1 MTSETKNTIIGFTLI
16 GLIMFGFTWYQS
28 RQYRKQMEYQA
39 QLDSIARAE
48 RMEAFALDSLERL
61 ASGDTLSSGTT
72 VTVGTKPALKPYK
85 DSCLTAARES
95 ADSLVTLSNDK
106 MEIVFTTRGAQP
118 YSVKLTDY
126 VKYDSSSLYL
136 VPPQASELN
145 VNVFAGESVDTKE
158 FAFNLAEVTDS
169 SVVMRLPFSNGG
181 YIQQKYSLSEGSYMV
196 HNELSFV
203 GMDGVIPSRVSS
215 VDLNWKTT
223 VPRLEKGYK
232 NEKQYSKIDY
242 YIPGEKSPE
251 EMGKG
256 KNESKRLD
264 AKFEWVAFQQQ
275 FFSAI
280 LTAPQGFESGN
291 FGVEYFP
298 EDDTDRN
305 LMACS
310 ASARAAVDMMNPG
323 DKTIPMEFYFGPNH
337 FHTLKDYDR
346 KYEKIIPLGG
356 WLVGWISRF
365 VIIPCFDFLGR
376 FISNYGLIIL
386 LMTIL
391 LKIVISPLTIKSYM
405 SSAKMSALKP
415 EMDKINAKY
424 PKPDDAM
431 KKQQATMELYQ
442 RAGVKPMGGCLPML
456 LQFPILWA
464 MFRFFPA
471 SIELRQKSFLWADDL
486 SAYDSI
492 LDFGFNIPL
501 FGDHLS
507 LFALLMAVSMFL
519 YSKMNSSQMSDDPQM
534 AGMKF
539 MSVWLMPI
547 MMLFICNNLS
557 SGLSYYYFIS
567 NLLTMLQTFV
577 IKKWF
582 VKPEKILAQVEASK
596 GKPLPK
602 SKWQQRLEEAQKMQ
616 QAQLREQQKKQQ
628 KGGKR

>member
-16 GLIMFGFTWYQS
+16 GVIMFGFTWYQS
-28 RQYRKQMEYQA
+28 RQYQKQMEYQA

-48 RMEAFALDSLERL
+48 RLEAYALDSLNRI
-61 ASGDTLSSGTT
+61 ASGDTLDNAATT
-72 VTVGTKPALKPYK
+72 VVLSTKPALKPYR
-85 DSCLTAARES
+85 DDNLTKAREAEAS
-95 ADSLVTLSNDK
+95 VLTLSNDK
-106 MEIVFTTRGAQP
+106 MEIAFTTKGAQP
-118 YSVKLTDY
+118 YSVKLLDY

-136 VPPQASELN
+136 IPPQASEFN

-158 FAFNLAEVTDS
+158 FVFDVAEVSDS
-169 SVVMRLPFSNGG
+169 SIVMRLPFAQGG
-181 YIQQKYSLSEGSYMV
+181 YIQQKYVLSQGSYMV

-203 GMDGVIPSRVSS
+203 GMDSVIPSRVSS
-215 VDLNWKTT
+215 IDLNWKTV

-242 YIPGEKSPE
+242 YVPGEKSPE
-251 EMGKG
+251 DMGNG

-264 AKFEWVAFQQQ
+264 AKFDWVAFQQQ
-275 FFSAI
+275 FFSSI
-280 LTAPQGFESGN
+280 LTAPEGFESGE

-298 EDDTDRN
+298 EDDVDRN

-310 ASARAAVDMMNPG
+310 AHARAGVDMMKAG
-323 DKTIPMEFYFGPNH
+323 DKVIPFDFYFGPNH
-337 FHTLKDYDR
+337 YHTLKSYDR

-365 VIIPCFDFLGR
+365 IIIPCFDLLGR
-376 FISNYGLIIL
+376 FISNYGIIIL
-386 LMTIL
+386 IMTVL

-415 EMDKINAKY
+415 EMDKINEKY
-424 PKPDDAM
+424 PKQEDAM

-442 RAGVKPMGGCLPML
+442 RAGVKPLGGCLPML

-492 LDFGFNIPL
+492 WDFGVNIPL

-519 YSKMNSSQMSDDPQM
+519 YSKMTSSQMSNDPQM
-534 AGMKF
+534 ASMKF

-567 NLLTMLQTFV
+567 NLLTMLQTFI
-577 IKKWF
+577 IKKWV

-616 QAQLREQQKKQQ
+616 QAQLKAQQKQRK
-628 KGGKR
+628 

>member
-16 GLIMFGFTWYQS
+16 GVIMFGFTWYQS
-28 RQYRKQMEYQA
+28 RQYQKQMEYQA
-39 QLDSIARAE
+39 QLDSIAQAE
-48 RMEAFALDSLERL
+48 RLEAYALDSLNRI
-61 ASGDTLSSGTT
+61 ASGDTLDNAATT
-72 VTVGTKPALKPYK
+72 VVLSTKPALKPYR
-85 DSCLTAARES
+85 DDNLTKAREAEAS
-95 ADSLVTLSNDK
+95 VLTLSNDK
-106 MEIVFTTRGAQP
+106 MEIAFTTKGAQP
-118 YSVKLTDY
+118 YSVKLLDY

-136 VPPQASELN
+136 IPPQASEFN

-158 FAFNLAEVTDS
+158 FVFDVAEVSDS
-169 SVVMRLPFSNGG
+169 SIVMRLPFAQGG
-181 YIQQKYSLSEGSYMV
+181 YIQQKYVLSQGSYMV

-203 GMDGVIPSRVSS
+203 GMDSVIPSRVSS
-215 VDLNWKTT
+215 VDLNWKTV

-242 YIPGEKSPE
+242 YVPGEKSPE
-251 EMGKG
+251 DMGNG

-264 AKFEWVAFQQQ
+264 AKFDWVAFQQQ
-275 FFSAI
+275 FFSSI
-280 LTAPQGFESGN
+280 LTAPEGFESGE

-298 EDDTDRN
+298 EDDVDRN

-310 ASARAAVDMMNPG
+310 AHARAGVDMMKAG
-323 DKTIPMEFYFGPNH
+323 DKVIPFDFYFGPNH
-337 FHTLKDYDR
+337 YHTLKSYDR

-356 WLVGWISRF
+356 WLVGWSSRF
-365 VIIPCFDFLGR
+365 IIIPCFDLLGR

-386 LMTIL
+386 IMTVL

-415 EMDKINAKY
+415 EMDKINEKY
-424 PKPDDAM
+424 PKQEDAM

-442 RAGVKPMGGCLPML
+442 RAGVKPLGGCLPML

-492 LDFGFNIPL
+492 WDFGVNIPL

-519 YSKMNSSQMSDDPQM
+519 YSKMTSSQMSNDPQM
-534 AGMKF
+534 ASMKF

-567 NLLTMLQTFV
+567 NLLTMLQTFI
-577 IKKWF
+577 IKKWV
-582 VKPEKILAQVEASK
+582 VKPEKILAQVQASK

-616 QAQLREQQKKQQ
+616 QAQLKAQQKQRK
-628 KGGKR
+628 

>member
-16 GLIMFGFTWYQS
+16 GVIMFGFTWYQS
-28 RQYRKQMEYQA
+28 RQYQKQMEYQA
-39 QLDSIARAE
+39 QLDSIAQAE
-48 RMEAFALDSLERL
+48 RLEAYALDSLNRI
-61 ASGDTLSSGTT
+61 ASGDTLDNAATT
-72 VTVGTKPALKPYK
+72 VVLSTKPALKPYR
-85 DSCLTAARES
+85 DDNLTKAREAEAS
-95 ADSLVTLSNDK
+95 VLTLSNDK
-106 MEIVFTTRGAQP
+106 MEIAFTTKGAQP
-118 YSVKLTDY
+118 YSVKLLDY

-136 VPPQASELN
+136 IPPQASEFN

-158 FAFNLAEVTDS
+158 FVFDVAEVSDS
-169 SVVMRLPFSNGG
+169 SIVMRLPFAQGG
-181 YIQQKYSLSEGSYMV
+181 YIQQKYVLSQGSYMV

-203 GMDGVIPSRVSS
+203 GMDSVIPSRVSS
-215 VDLNWKTT
+215 VDLNWKTV

-242 YIPGEKSPE
+242 YVPGEKSPE
-251 EMGKG
+251 DMGNG

-264 AKFEWVAFQQQ
+264 AKFDWVAFQQQ
-275 FFSAI
+275 FFSSI
-280 LTAPQGFESGN
+280 LTAPEGFESGE

-298 EDDTDRN
+298 EDDVDRN
-305 LMACS
+305 LMTCS
-310 ASARAAVDMMNPG
+310 AHARAGVDMMKAG
-323 DKTIPMEFYFGPNH
+323 DKVIPFDFYFGPNH
-337 FHTLKDYDR
+337 YHTLKSYDR

-365 VIIPCFDFLGR
+365 IIIPCFDLLGR

-386 LMTIL
+386 IMTVL

-415 EMDKINAKY
+415 EMDKINEKY
-424 PKPDDAM
+424 PKQEDAM

-442 RAGVKPMGGCLPML
+442 RAGVKPLGGCLPML

-492 LDFGFNIPL
+492 WDFGVNIPL

-519 YSKMNSSQMSDDPQM
+519 YSKMTSSQMSNDPQM
-534 AGMKF
+534 ASMKF

-567 NLLTMLQTFV
+567 NLLTMLQTFI
-577 IKKWF
+577 IKKWV
-582 VKPEKILAQVEASK
+582 VKPEKILAQVQASK

-616 QAQLREQQKKQQ
+616 QAQLREQQKKR
-628 KGGKR
+628 K

>member
-16 GLIMFGFTWYQS
+16 GVIMFGFTWYQS
-28 RQYRKQMEYQA
+28 RQYQKQMEYQA
-39 QLDSIARAE
+39 QLDSIAQAE
-48 RMEAFALDSLERL
+48 RLEAYALDSLNRI
-61 ASGDTLSSGTT
+61 ASGDTLDNAATT
-72 VTVGTKPALKPYK
+72 VVLSTKPTLKPYR
-85 DSCLTAARES
+85 DDNLTKAREAEAS
-95 ADSLVTLSNDK
+95 VLTLSNDK
-106 MEIVFTTRGAQP
+106 MEIAFTTKGAQP
-118 YSVKLTDY
+118 YSVKLLDY

-136 VPPQASELN
+136 IPPQASEFN

-158 FAFNLAEVTDS
+158 FVFDVAEVSDS
-169 SVVMRLPFSNGG
+169 SIVMRLPFAQGG
-181 YIQQKYSLSEGSYMV
+181 YIQQRYVLLQGSYMV

-203 GMDGVIPSRVSS
+203 GMDSVIPSRVSS
-215 VDLNWKTT
+215 VDLNWKTV

-242 YIPGEKSPE
+242 YVPGEKSPE
-251 EMGKG
+251 DMGNG

-264 AKFEWVAFQQQ
+264 AKFDWVAFQQQ
-275 FFSAI
+275 FFSSI
-280 LTAPQGFESGN
+280 LTASEGFESGE

-298 EDDTDRN
+298 EDDVDRN
-305 LMACS
+305 LMTCS
-310 ASARAAVDMMNPG
+310 AHARAGVDMMKAG
-323 DKTIPMEFYFGPNH
+323 DKVIPFDFYFGPNH
-337 FHTLKDYDR
+337 YHTLKSYDR

-365 VIIPCFDFLGR
+365 IIIPCFDLLGR

-386 LMTIL
+386 IMTIL

-415 EMDKINAKY
+415 EMDKINEKY
-424 PKPDDAM
+424 PKQEDAM

-442 RAGVKPMGGCLPML
+442 RAGVKPLGGCLPML

-492 LDFGFNIPL
+492 WDFGVNIPL

-519 YSKMNSSQMSDDPQM
+519 YSKMTSSQMSNDPQM
-534 AGMKF
+534 ASMKF

-567 NLLTMLQTFV
+567 NLLTMLQTFI
-577 IKKWF
+577 IKKWV
-582 VKPEKILAQVEASK
+582 VKPEKILAQVQASK

-616 QAQLREQQKKQQ
+616 QAQLREQQKKR
-628 KGGKR
+628 K

>member
-16 GLIMFGFTWYQS
+16 GVIMFGFTWYQS
-28 RQYRKQMEYQA
+28 RQYQKQMEYQA
-39 QLDSIARAE
+39 QLDSIAQAE
-48 RMEAFALDSLERL
+48 RLEAYALDSLNRI
-61 ASGDTLSSGTT
+61 ASGDTLDNAATT
-72 VTVGTKPALKPYK
+72 VVLSTKPALKPYR
-85 DSCLTAARES
+85 DDNLTKAREAEAS
-95 ADSLVTLSNDK
+95 VLTLSNDK
-106 MEIVFTTRGAQP
+106 MEIAFTTKGAQP
-118 YSVKLTDY
+118 YSVKLLDY

-136 VPPQASELN
+136 IPPQASEFN

-158 FAFNLAEVTDS
+158 FVFDVAEVSDS
-169 SVVMRLPFSNGG
+169 SIVMRLPFAQGG
-181 YIQQKYSLSEGSYMV
+181 YIQQKYVLSQGSYMV

-203 GMDGVIPSRVSS
+203 GMDSVIPSRVSS
-215 VDLNWKTT
+215 IDLNWKTV

-242 YIPGEKSPE
+242 YVPGEKSPE
-251 EMGKG
+251 DMGNG

-264 AKFEWVAFQQQ
+264 AKFDWVAFQQQ
-275 FFSAI
+275 FFSSI
-280 LTAPQGFESGN
+280 LTAPEGFESGE

-298 EDDTDRN
+298 EDDVDRN
-305 LMACS
+305 LMTCS
-310 ASARAAVDMMNPG
+310 AHARAGVDMMKAG
-323 DKTIPMEFYFGPNH
+323 DKVIPFDFYFGPNH
-337 FHTLKDYDR
+337 YHTLKSYDR

-365 VIIPCFDFLGR
+365 IIIPCFDLLGR

-386 LMTIL
+386 IMTIL

-415 EMDKINAKY
+415 EMDKINEKY
-424 PKPDDAM
+424 PKQEDAM

-442 RAGVKPMGGCLPML
+442 RAGVKPLGGCLPML

-492 LDFGFNIPL
+492 WDFGVNIPL

-519 YSKMNSSQMSDDPQM
+519 YSKMTSSQMSNDPQM
-534 AGMKF
+534 ASMKF

-567 NLLTMLQTFV
+567 NLLTMLQTFI
-577 IKKWF
+577 IKKWV

-602 SKWQQRLEEAQKMQ
+602 SKWQQRLEAAQKMQ
-616 QAQLREQQKKQQ
+616 QAQLKAQQKQRK
-628 KGGKR
+628 

>member
-1 MTSETKNTIIGFTLI
+1 
-16 GLIMFGFTWYQS
+16 MFGFTWYQS
-28 RQYRKQMEYQA
+28 RQYQKQMEYQA

-48 RMEAFALDSLERL
+48 RLEAYALDSLNRI
-61 ASGDTLSSGTT
+61 ASGDTLDNAATT
-72 VTVGTKPALKPYK
+72 VVLSTKPALKPYK
-85 DSCLTAARES
+85 DDNLTKAREAEAS
-95 ADSLVTLSNDK
+95 VLTLSNDK
-106 MEIVFTTRGAQP
+106 MEIAFTTKGAQP
-118 YSVKLTDY
+118 YSVKLLDY

-136 VPPQASELN
+136 IPPQASEFN

-158 FAFNLAEVTDS
+158 FVFDVAEVSDS
-169 SVVMRLPFSNGG
+169 SIVMRLPFAQGG
-181 YIQQKYSLSEGSYMV
+181 YIQQKYVLSQGSYMV

-203 GMDGVIPSRVSS
+203 GMDSVIPSRVSS
-215 VDLNWKTT
+215 VDLNWKTV

-242 YIPGEKSPE
+242 YVPGEKSPE
-251 EMGKG
+251 DMGNG

-264 AKFEWVAFQQQ
+264 AKFDWVAFQQQ
-275 FFSAI
+275 FFSSI
-280 LTAPQGFESGN
+280 LMAPEGFESGE

-298 EDDTDRN
+298 EDDVDRN
-305 LMACS
+305 LMTCS
-310 ASARAAVDMMNPG
+310 AHARAGVDMMKAG
-323 DKTIPMEFYFGPNH
+323 DKVIPFDFYFGPNH
-337 FHTLKDYDR
+337 YHTLKSYDR

-365 VIIPCFDFLGR
+365 IIIPCFDLLGR

-386 LMTIL
+386 IMTIL

-415 EMDKINAKY
+415 EMDKINEKY
-424 PKPDDAM
+424 PKQEDAM

-442 RAGVKPMGGCLPML
+442 RAGVKPLGGCLPML

-492 LDFGFNIPL
+492 WDFGFNIPL

-519 YSKMNSSQMSDDPQM
+519 YSKMTSSQMSNDPQM
-534 AGMKF
+534 ASMKF

-567 NLLTMLQTFV
+567 NLLTMLQTFI
-577 IKKWF
+577 IKKWV
-582 VKPEKILAQVEASK
+582 VKPEKILAQVQASK

-616 QAQLREQQKKQQ
+616 QAQQKKR
-628 KGGKR
+628 K

>member
-16 GLIMFGFTWYQS
+16 GVIMFGFTWYQS
-28 RQYRKQMEYQA
+28 RQYQKQMEYQA

-48 RMEAFALDSLERL
+48 RLEAYALDSLNRI
-61 ASGDTLSSGTT
+61 ASGDTLDNAATT
-72 VTVGTKPALKPYK
+72 VVLSTKPALKPYK
-85 DSCLTAARES
+85 DDNLTKAREAEAS
-95 ADSLVTLSNDK
+95 VLTLSNDK
-106 MEIVFTTRGAQP
+106 MEIAFTTKGAQP
-118 YSVKLTDY
+118 YSVKLLDY

-136 VPPQASELN
+136 IPPQASEFN

-158 FAFNLAEVTDS
+158 FVFDVAEVSDS
-169 SVVMRLPFSNGG
+169 SIVMRLPFAQGG
-181 YIQQKYSLSEGSYMV
+181 YIQQKYVLSQGSYMV

-203 GMDGVIPSRVSS
+203 GMDSVIPSRVSS
-215 VDLNWKTT
+215 VDLNWKTV

-242 YIPGEKSPE
+242 YVPGEKSPE
-251 EMGKG
+251 DMGNG

-264 AKFEWVAFQQQ
+264 AKFDWVAFQQQ
-275 FFSAI
+275 FFSSI
-280 LTAPQGFESGN
+280 LTAPEGFESGE

-298 EDDTDRN
+298 EDDVDRN
-305 LMACS
+305 LMTCS
-310 ASARAAVDMMNPG
+310 AHARAGVDMMKAG
-323 DKTIPMEFYFGPNH
+323 DKVIPFDFYFGPNH
-337 FHTLKDYDR
+337 YHTLKSYDR

-365 VIIPCFDFLGR
+365 IIIPCFDLLGR

-386 LMTIL
+386 IMTIL

-415 EMDKINAKY
+415 EMDKINEKY
-424 PKPDDAM
+424 PKQEDAM

-442 RAGVKPMGGCLPML
+442 RAGVKPLGGCLPML

-492 LDFGFNIPL
+492 WDFGVNIPL

-519 YSKMNSSQMSDDPQM
+519 YSKMTSSQMSNDPQM
-534 AGMKF
+534 ASMKF

-567 NLLTMLQTFV
+567 NLLTMLQTFI
-577 IKKWF
+577 IKKWV
-582 VKPEKILAQVEASK
+582 VKPEKILAQVQASK

-616 QAQLREQQKKQQ
+616 QAQLREQQKRRK
-628 KGGKR
+628 

>member
-16 GLIMFGFTWYQS
+16 GVIMFGFTWYQS
-28 RQYRKQMEYQA
+28 RQYQKQMEYQA
-39 QLDSIARAE
+39 QLDSIAQAE
-48 RMEAFALDSLERL
+48 RLEAYALDSLNRI
-61 ASGDTLSSGTT
+61 ASGDMLDNAATT
-72 VTVGTKPALKPYK
+72 VVLSTKPALKPYR
-85 DSCLTAARES
+85 DDNLTKAREAEAS
-95 ADSLVTLSNDK
+95 VLTLSNDK
-106 MEIVFTTRGAQP
+106 MEIAFTTKGAQP
-118 YSVKLTDY
+118 YSVKLLDY

-136 VPPQASELN
+136 IPPQASEFN

-158 FAFNLAEVTDS
+158 FVFDVAEVSDS
-169 SVVMRLPFSNGG
+169 SIVMRLPFAQGG
-181 YIQQKYSLSEGSYMV
+181 YIQQKYVLSQGSYMV

-203 GMDGVIPSRVSS
+203 GMDSVIPSRVSS
-215 VDLNWKTT
+215 VDLNWKTV

-242 YIPGEKSPE
+242 YVPGEKSPE
-251 EMGKG
+251 DMGNG
-256 KNESKRLD
+256 KNDSKRLD
-264 AKFEWVAFQQQ
+264 AKFDWVAFQQQ
-275 FFSAI
+275 FFSSI
-280 LTAPQGFESGN
+280 LTAPEGFESGE

-298 EDDTDRN
+298 EDDVDRN

-310 ASARAAVDMMNPG
+310 AHARAGVDMMKAG
-323 DKTIPMEFYFGPNH
+323 DKVIPFDFYFGPNH
-337 FHTLKDYDR
+337 YHTLKSYDR

-365 VIIPCFDFLGR
+365 IIIPCFDLLGR

-386 LMTIL
+386 IMTVL

-415 EMDKINAKY
+415 EMDKINEKY
-424 PKPDDAM
+424 PKQEDAM

-442 RAGVKPMGGCLPML
+442 RAGVKPLGGCLPML

-492 LDFGFNIPL
+492 WDFGVNIPL

-519 YSKMNSSQMSDDPQM
+519 YSKMTSSQMSNDPQM
-534 AGMKF
+534 ASMKF

-567 NLLTMLQTFV
+567 NLLTMLQTFI
-577 IKKWF
+577 IKKWV

-616 QAQLREQQKKQQ
+616 QAQLKAQQKQRK
-628 KGGKR
+628 

>member
-16 GLIMFGFTWYQS
+16 GVIMFGFTWYQS
-28 RQYRKQMEYQA
+28 RQYQKQMEYQA
-39 QLDSIARAE
+39 QLDSIAQAE
-48 RMEAFALDSLERL
+48 RLEAYALDSLNRI
-61 ASGDTLSSGTT
+61 ASGDTLDNAATT
-72 VTVGTKPALKPYK
+72 VVLSTKPALKPYR
-85 DSCLTAARES
+85 DDNLTKAREAEAS
-95 ADSLVTLSNDK
+95 VLTLSNDN
-106 MEIVFTTRGAQP
+106 MEIAFTTKGAQP
-118 YSVKLTDY
+118 YSVKLLDY

-136 VPPQASELN
+136 IPPQASEFN

-158 FAFNLAEVTDS
+158 FVFDVAEVSDS
-169 SVVMRLPFSNGG
+169 SIVMRLPFAQGG
-181 YIQQKYSLSEGSYMV
+181 YIQQKYVLSQGSYMV

-203 GMDGVIPSRVSS
+203 GMDSVIPSRVSS
-215 VDLNWKTT
+215 VDLNWKTV

-242 YIPGEKSPE
+242 YVPGEKSPE
-251 EMGKG
+251 DMGNG

-264 AKFEWVAFQQQ
+264 AKFDWVAFQQQ
-275 FFSAI
+275 FFSSI
-280 LTAPQGFESGN
+280 LTAPEGFESGE

-298 EDDTDRN
+298 EDDVDRN
-305 LMACS
+305 LMTCS
-310 ASARAAVDMMNPG
+310 AHARAGVDMMKAG
-323 DKTIPMEFYFGPNH
+323 DKVIPFDFYFGPNH
-337 FHTLKDYDR
+337 YHTLKSYDR

-365 VIIPCFDFLGR
+365 IIIPCFDLLGR

-386 LMTIL
+386 IMTVL

-415 EMDKINAKY
+415 EMDKINEKY
-424 PKPDDAM
+424 PKQEDAM

-442 RAGVKPMGGCLPML
+442 RAGVKPLGGCLPML

-492 LDFGFNIPL
+492 WDFGFNIPL

-519 YSKMNSSQMSDDPQM
+519 YSKMTSSQMSNDPQM
-534 AGMKF
+534 ASMKF

-567 NLLTMLQTFV
+567 NLLTMLQTFI
-577 IKKWF
+577 IKKWV

-616 QAQLREQQKKQQ
+616 QAQLREQQKKR
-628 KGGKR
+628 K

>member
-16 GLIMFGFTWYQS
+16 GVIMFGFTWYQS
-28 RQYRKQMEYQA
+28 RQYQKQMEYQA
-39 QLDSIARAE
+39 QLDSIAQAE
-48 RMEAFALDSLERL
+48 RLEAYALDSLNRI
-61 ASGDTLSSGTT
+61 ASGDTLDNAATT
-72 VTVGTKPALKPYK
+72 VVLSTKPALKPYR
-85 DSCLTAARES
+85 DDNLTKAREAEAS
-95 ADSLVTLSNDK
+95 VLTLSNDK
-106 MEIVFTTRGAQP
+106 MEIAFTTRGAQP
-118 YSVKLTDY
+118 YSVKLLDY

-136 VPPQASELN
+136 IPPQASEFN

-158 FAFNLAEVTDS
+158 FVFDVAEVSDS
-169 SVVMRLPFSNGG
+169 SIVMRLPFAQGG
-181 YIQQKYSLSEGSYMV
+181 YIQQKYVLSQGSYMV

-203 GMDGVIPSRVSS
+203 GMDSVIPSRVSS
-215 VDLNWKTT
+215 VDLNWKTV

-242 YIPGEKSPE
+242 YVPGEKSPE
-251 EMGKG
+251 DMGNG

-264 AKFEWVAFQQQ
+264 AKFDWVAFQQQ
-275 FFSAI
+275 FFSSI
-280 LTAPQGFESGN
+280 LTAPEGFESGE

-298 EDDTDRN
+298 EDDVDRN
-305 LMACS
+305 LMTCS
-310 ASARAAVDMMNPG
+310 AHARAGVDMMKAG
-323 DKTIPMEFYFGPNH
+323 DKVIPFDFYFGPNH
-337 FHTLKDYDR
+337 YHTLKSYDR

-365 VIIPCFDFLGR
+365 IIIPCFDLLGR

-386 LMTIL
+386 IMTIL

-415 EMDKINAKY
+415 EMDKINEKY
-424 PKPDDAM
+424 PKQEDAM

-442 RAGVKPMGGCLPML
+442 RAGVKPLGGCLPML

-492 LDFGFNIPL
+492 WDFGVNIPL

-519 YSKMNSSQMSDDPQM
+519 YSKMTSSQMSNDPQM
-534 AGMKF
+534 ASMKF

-567 NLLTMLQTFV
+567 NLLTMLQTFI
-577 IKKWF
+577 IKKWV

-616 QAQLREQQKKQQ
+616 QAQMREQQKRRK
-628 KGGKR
+628 

>member
-16 GLIMFGFTWYQS
+16 GVIMFGFTWYQS
-28 RQYRKQMEYQA
+28 RQYQKQMEYQA
-39 QLDSIARAE
+39 QLDSIAQAE
-48 RMEAFALDSLERL
+48 RLEAYALDSLNRI
-61 ASGDTLSSGTT
+61 ASGDTLDNAATT
-72 VTVGTKPALKPYK
+72 VVLSTKPALKPYR
-85 DSCLTAARES
+85 DDNLTKAREAEAS
-95 ADSLVTLSNDK
+95 VLTLSNDK
-106 MEIVFTTRGAQP
+106 MEIAFTTKGAQP
-118 YSVKLTDY
+118 YSVKLLDY

-136 VPPQASELN
+136 IPPQASEFN

-158 FAFNLAEVTDS
+158 FVFDVAEVSDS
-169 SVVMRLPFSNGG
+169 SIVMRLPFAQGG
-181 YIQQKYSLSEGSYMV
+181 YIQQKYVLSQGSYMV

-203 GMDGVIPSRVSS
+203 GMDSVIPSRVSS
-215 VDLNWKTT
+215 VDLNWKTV

-242 YIPGEKSPE
+242 YVPGEKSPE
-251 EMGKG
+251 DMGNG

-264 AKFEWVAFQQQ
+264 AKFDWVAFQQQ
-275 FFSAI
+275 FFSSI
-280 LTAPQGFESGN
+280 LTAPEGFESGE

-298 EDDTDRN
+298 EDDVDRN
-305 LMACS
+305 LMTCS
-310 ASARAAVDMMNPG
+310 AHARAGVDMMKAG
-323 DKTIPMEFYFGPNH
+323 DKVIPFDFYFGPNH
-337 FHTLKDYDR
+337 YHTLKSYDR

-365 VIIPCFDFLGR
+365 IIIPCFDLLGR

-386 LMTIL
+386 IMTIL

-415 EMDKINAKY
+415 EMDKINEKY
-424 PKPDDAM
+424 PKQEDAM

-442 RAGVKPMGGCLPML
+442 RAGVKPLGGCLPML

-492 LDFGFNIPL
+492 WDFGVNIPL

-519 YSKMNSSQMSDDPQM
+519 YSKMTSSQMSNDPQM
-534 AGMKF
+534 ASMKF

-567 NLLTMLQTFV
+567 NLLTMLQTFI
-577 IKKWF
+577 IKKWV

-616 QAQLREQQKKQQ
+616 QAQLREQQKKR
-628 KGGKR
+628 K

>member
-16 GLIMFGFTWYQS
+16 GVIMFGFTWYQS
-28 RQYRKQMEYQA
+28 RQYQKQMEYQA
-39 QLDSIARAE
+39 QLDSIAQAE
-48 RMEAFALDSLERL
+48 RLEAYALDSQNRI
-61 ASGDTLSSGTT
+61 ASGDTLDNAATT
-72 VTVGTKPALKPYK
+72 VVLSTKPALKPYR
-85 DSCLTAARES
+85 DDNLTKAREAEAS
-95 ADSLVTLSNDK
+95 VLTLSNDK
-106 MEIVFTTRGAQP
+106 MEIAFTTKGAQP
-118 YSVKLTDY
+118 YSVKLLDY

-136 VPPQASELN
+136 IPPQASEFN

-158 FAFNLAEVTDS
+158 FVFDVAEVSDS
-169 SVVMRLPFSNGG
+169 SIVMRLPFAQGG
-181 YIQQKYSLSEGSYMV
+181 YIQQKYVLSQGSYMV

-203 GMDGVIPSRVSS
+203 GMDSVIPSRVSS
-215 VDLNWKTT
+215 VDLNWKTV

-242 YIPGEKSPE
+242 YVPGEKSPE
-251 EMGKG
+251 DMGNG

-264 AKFEWVAFQQQ
+264 AKFDWVAFQQQ
-275 FFSAI
+275 FFSSI
-280 LTAPQGFESGN
+280 LTAPEGFESGE

-298 EDDTDRN
+298 EDDVDRN
-305 LMACS
+305 LMTCS
-310 ASARAAVDMMNPG
+310 AHARAGVDMMKAG
-323 DKTIPMEFYFGPNH
+323 DKVIPFDFYFGPNH
-337 FHTLKDYDR
+337 YHTLKSYDR

-365 VIIPCFDFLGR
+365 IIIPCFDLLGR

-386 LMTIL
+386 IMTIL

-415 EMDKINAKY
+415 EMDKINEKY
-424 PKPDDAM
+424 PKQEDAM

-442 RAGVKPMGGCLPML
+442 RAGVKPLGGCLPML

-492 LDFGFNIPL
+492 WDFGVNIPL

-519 YSKMNSSQMSDDPQM
+519 YSKMTSSQMSNDPQM
-534 AGMKF
+534 ASMKF

-567 NLLTMLQTFV
+567 NLLTMLQTFI
-577 IKKWF
+577 IKKWV

-616 QAQLREQQKKQQ
+616 QAQQKKR
-628 KGGKR
+628 K